1 MMSKD
6 LSAYLK
12 PPVKQEDEFSFLDNL
27 DLDGAADKLRERILQ
42 DEETNKVEASN
53 VCEGGGC
60 TI

>member
-6 LSAYLK
+6 LSVYLK

-42 DEETNKVEASN
+42 DEEANKVEASN

>member
-1 MMSKD
+1 M
-6 LSAYLK
+6 YLK

-42 DEETNKVEASN
+42 DEEANKVEASN